1 MRTRSL
7 DKTARAHLAHRPE
20 PDVRAPLLLVAP
32 RAVLRG
38 LAAGRGRLDLLLVVL
53 ALEPRQPSG
62 DATMMARASGAMNP
76 ETTTRR
82 WRVRRE
88 SPRIAWR
95 GASEASELCSPPK
108 QKGNRRFS

>member
-1 MRTRSL
+1 MEGKVLVAGSSKPPGSSRVRTRSL

-38 LAAGRGRLDLLLVVL
+38 LAAGRDRLDLLLVVL

-62 DATMMARASGAMNP
+62 DATMAHQ
-76 ETTTRR
+76 TRL
-82 WRVRRE
+82 
-88 SPRIAWR
+88 I
-95 GASEASELCSPPK
+95 
-108 QKGNRRFS
+108 